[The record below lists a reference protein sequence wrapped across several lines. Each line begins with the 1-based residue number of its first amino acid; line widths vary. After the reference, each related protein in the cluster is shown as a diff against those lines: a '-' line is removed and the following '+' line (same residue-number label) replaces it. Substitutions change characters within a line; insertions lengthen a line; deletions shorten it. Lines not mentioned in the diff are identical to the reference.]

1 MTNCKHFMAL
11 EDELIQQINIMGMA
25 INAAMRLTDLTE
37 VNKYLCIGQTA
48 NSKVHLIIEQLR
60 KDTSVCGEP

>member
-1 MTNCKHFMAL
+1 MAL

-37 VNKYLCIGQTA
+37 VGKYLCIGQTA